1 MKKITGFTL
10 IELVVTMVIL
20 GILAATAAPKFINL
34 QADANIAKVNAL
46 KGAVESATNLVH
58 MKALIHG
65 KADYTSSSNNDG
77 IEISDTEMVTLVL
90 GYPEDSEYGIVAA
103 MDLNITRTSIFDPD
117 ASPDNNEW
125 YYYMYPGVGLM
136 FSITPDPDLCGVLY
150 QPATTTRP
158 PAINIRTVDC

>member
-58 MKALIHG
+58 LHWKCI
-65 KADYTSSSNNDG
+65 
-77 IEISDTEMVTLVL
+77 
-90 GYPEDSEYGIVAA
+90 
-103 MDLNITRTSIFDPD
+103 
-117 ASPDNNEW
+117 
-125 YYYMYPGVGLM
+125 
-136 FSITPDPDLCGVLY
+136 
-150 QPATTTRP
+150 
-158 PAINIRTVDC
+158 